1 MLTFHLDIIYV
12 NLLQWSCQLTYT
24 SLLPQMISSF
34 WKYCVPYL
42 SVRFLGNGLVTAQNH
57 AQWYKQRRIM
67 DPAFSSL
74 WVIKSSQG
82 DRTEY
87 LLNLLFLYPVL
98 VVKWNPVQ
106 IMVLFS
112 ALILLDNIVYW
123 QHFCGALK
131 VCFGHACLLTENCP
145 YLQVFERT
153 RWGQQCQSA
162 HWAGVITDI
171 ISKLRS
177 HHPLTAQHWTAMAQ
191 HHQVSTS
198 HKMNRKLT
206 LDNSLK
212 KWGYNLPA
220 KSQDTELVLRLKA
233 ALSSLTHSLFLL

>member
-24 SLLPQMISSF
+24 SLLPQIISPF
-34 WKYCVPYL
+34 WKYCVPSL

-57 AQWYKQRRIM
+57 EQWYKQRRIM

-82 DRTEY
+82 DRAEY

-112 ALILLDNIVYW
+112 SLILFGNIV
-123 QHFCGALK
+123 QLQNFCGALEIS
-131 VCFGHACLLTENCP
+131 FGHACPLTESAIIYR
-145 YLQVFERT
+145 YLRGLMGTFNERAE
-153 RWGQQCQSA
+153 RLM
-162 HWAGVITDI
+162 D
-171 ISKLRS
+171 
-177 HHPLTAQHWTAMAQ
+177 
-191 HHQVSTS
+191 
-198 HKMNRKLT
+198 KLT
-206 LDNSLK
+206 EIAEK
-212 KWGYNLPA
+212 KIEANMLH
-220 KSQDTELVLRLKA
+220 LVNCVTMDVIGKVFVKRVKWVVV
-233 ALSSLTHSLFLL
+233 SS